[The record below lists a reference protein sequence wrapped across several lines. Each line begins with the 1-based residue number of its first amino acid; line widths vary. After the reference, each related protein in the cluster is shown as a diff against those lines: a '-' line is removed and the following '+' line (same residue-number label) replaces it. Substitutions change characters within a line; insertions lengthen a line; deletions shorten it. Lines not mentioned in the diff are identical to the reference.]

1 MFFSLFATLFL
12 VVAKVLIAIHQFE
25 IAKTLNSETSPIS
38 IVRVYNSFI
47 NAITLQQNPVK
58 IPEGT
63 DMQAPGQVDIEA
75 PATIYNAPQQE
86 QSTTIE
92 ITPPATEEST
102 QRPIQASVENVKS
115 FKPVKATEWIKRRS
129 SQWNN
134 Y

>member
-38 IVRVYNSFI
+38 IIRVYNSFI

-75 PATIYNAPQQE
+75 PATIYNAQQQE

-92 ITPPATEEST
+92 ITPAPATEEST

-115 FKPVKATEWIKRRS
+115 FKPVKATE
-129 SQWNN
+129 
-134 Y
+134 